1 MNTLDFVDL
10 LQEFNELQTG
20 WLEERMPD
28 TIWTDAGKLDES
40 QTGHQA
46 PEPQAT
52 VEERNKQPHQEGL
65 MNNDPNG
72 PHQQQQVLF
81 QLLDNID
88 PQQTFS
94 QGTESTV
101 QQVNT
106 DPNGSTQQ
114 HAEPLQVQDT
124 GDLTAIVHQELHNM
138 DQQIPNS
145 YSAPEDNNG
154 KNYQSEIEGEP
165 QQSQQELLGN
175 NDPYLWHDI
184 SQTIQQDLESTTQQP
199 QQEQPRETDP
209 NRIQQQPLNN
219 DDLEDLGDL
228 SNYLA
233 QINQNQS
240 KMAETIT
247 PQNVKE
253 RYEIEFTIDAKPIII
268 KLNLNK
274 ASRWC
279 RECDKT
285 FTRVYNLKRHQFQN
299 HGISIESKRRCKF
312 CNIIHPTQAKAMKHQ
327 LTCKEEQNYKPYLCT
342 ICNIAFHKHAQAVQ
356 HKKDEHIRC
365 RFCKKRYIHNN
376 KNCGCEAYKCNEQ
389 ECLFETKHLGN
400 LRQHKQRVHPSIVLC
415 DKPDCT
421 FQTKHPYEL
430 KEHKKQAHPVMKICD
445 DPECTFETIHQN
457 KLLEHKKQ
465 THPTLI
471 ICDEPGCMFET
482 IHKTKLNGHRKQ
494 AHPKAIVCNEP
505 KCTFETIYQAKLIEH
520 KRQAHIHIT
529 KCTEPGCTYETRYKN
544 IHRHQRTVHAK
555 PTQNKQHECTEPQCQ
570 YKTNDKSNFKR
581 HLKSHKHTH

>member
-20 WLEERMPD
+20 WPEERMPN
-28 TIWTDAGKLDES
+28 TTWTNAGKLDES

-279 RECDKT
+279 RVCDKT
-285 FTRVYNLKRHQFQN
+285 FNRVGHLKEHQYRI
-299 HGISIESKRRCKF
+299 HAIPHKSKRRCRL
-312 CNIIHPTQAKAMKHQ
+312 CNKIYPTQKKAEKHQ
-327 LTCKEEQNYKPYLCT
+327 IKCKEARNYKPYLCT
-342 ICNIAFHKHAQAVQ
+342 ICNITFHAYVQARKH
-356 HKKDEHIRC
+356 ERE
-365 RFCKKRYIHNN
+365 IHPP
-376 KNCGCEAYKCNEQ
+376 KMTIACN
-389 ECLFETKHLGN
+389 
-400 LRQHKQRVHPSIVLC
+400 
-415 DKPDCT
+415 
-421 FQTKHPYEL
+421 
-430 KEHKKQAHPVMKICD
+430 
-445 DPECTFETIHQN
+445 DPGYTFETIH
-457 KLLEHKKQ
+457 LPMLIEHKKQ
-465 THPTLI
+465 TH
-471 ICDEPGCMFET
+471 
-482 IHKTKLNGHRKQ
+482 
-494 AHPKAIVCNEP
+494 A
-505 KCTFETIYQAKLIEH
+505 
-520 KRQAHIHIT
+520 HIT
-529 KCTEPGCTYETRYKN
+529 KCTEPGCTYKTKYNN
-544 IHRHQRTVHAK
+544 ISRHRRTVHAK
-555 PTQNKQHECTEPQCQ
+555 PTQNKQHECTEPQCE

-581 HLKSHKHTH
+581 HLKSHKHV